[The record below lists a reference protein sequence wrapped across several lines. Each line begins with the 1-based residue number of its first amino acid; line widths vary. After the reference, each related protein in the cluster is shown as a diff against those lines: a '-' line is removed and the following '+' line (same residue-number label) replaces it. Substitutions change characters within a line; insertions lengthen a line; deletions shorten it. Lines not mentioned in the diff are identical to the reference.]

1 MDRFA
6 ALNAFV
12 AVVEH
17 GGFAPAARRL
27 GQAPS
32 SLTRQLNVL
41 EESIG
46 TLLMNRSTR
55 SVTLTEAGQ
64 QYYEEAR
71 RILEDLSNADRA
83 VSELSGPPSGL
94 LKVTMP
100 VAFGRLHVAPA
111 LPAFLRQ
118 YPQIRLDLNL
128 SDAVTN
134 LVEDRLDIAIR
145 LGALTSSTLLARK
158 LAPHRRIICASPDYL
173 GEHGTP
179 GEPSDLAKHNCLL
192 FDYQTTEHSWTL
204 ARDGKRTKVIVAGN
218 LRANNSEILREAAI
232 GGAGVLLMPT
242 WLVGGDIAAGRLTPV
257 LDNWI
262 ASPGAEEGAI
272 WAIYQSNRR
281 GSRKVVSFIDF
292 LAQHFGATPYWDT
305 GRISRAPRA
314 AILPTIAHGAK
325 NIAIMG

>member
-27 GQAPS
+27 GQVPS

-41 EESIG
+41 EESLG

-71 RILEDLSNADRA
+71 RILEDLVNADRA

-94 LKVTMP
+94 IKVTMP
-100 VAFGRLHVAPA
+100 VAFGRLHVAPV

-118 YPQIRLDLNL
+118 YPQIRLDLHL

-145 LGALTSSTLLARK
+145 LGALSSSNLLARK
-158 LAPHRRIICASPDYL
+158 LAPHRRIICGSPDYL

-179 GEPSDLAKHNCLL
+179 AEPGDLARHNCLL

-204 ARDGKRTKVIVAGN
+204 ARDVKRTKVVVTGN
-218 LRANNSEILREAAI
+218 LRANNSEVLREAAI
-232 GGAGVLLMPT
+232 GGAGLLLMPT

-257 LDNWI
+257 LQDWTP
-262 ASPGAEEGAI
+262 SPGAEEGAI
-272 WAIYQSNRR
+272 WAVYQPNRR
-281 GSRKVVSFIDF
+281 GSRKVASFLDF
-292 LAQHFGATPYWDT
+292 LANHFGAHPYWE
-305 GRISRAPRA
+305 I
-314 AILPTIAHGAK
+314 K
-325 NIAIMG
+325 